1 MSTSGS
7 SPSKDAPITATE
19 FARLMRDLDASN
31 NCAIAYSGGPDSL
44 ALLFLAARWMKGRK
58 GKLVAFTVDHGLRAA
73 SAAEAKRAG
82 KMARQLGVTHRILTW
97 KGEKPASGMQ
107 AAAREA
113 RYALM
118 MEAMKRE
125 KLDCLL
131 VAHHLEDQAETFLM
145 RLARGSGVDGLS
157 AMGRSRPLGN
167 GVRLLRP
174 LLDIRQARLKG
185 TLAKAG
191 LTGIEDPSN
200 RDERFDRVRMRNQ
213 LPVLE
218 ILGLDA
224 AGLARTAAHF
234 ARARVALEVQTDALL
249 KSSVEFAPEAYASAD
264 PRGLMDA
271 PEEITLRALTS
282 MLKFVSGRFYAPRFE
297 ALEAV
302 HEALK
307 SNSLGQGRTLAGCKL
322 AYVKSRRGERLLVTR
337 ELAAAEKA
345 PPLSLSVGEEGLWDR
360 RFELRLDAAPRG
372 SGRLEIR
379 ALGVAGVAAL
389 RQAKMLPSSLPKS
402 ALPSLPGLWEGG
414 RLVAAPHLGWLEKGF
429 QLTVKPAK
437 APFPVAS
444 G

>member
-1 MSTSGS
+1 
-7 SPSKDAPITATE
+7 
-19 FARLMRDLDASN
+19 MRDLDASN

-44 ALLFLAARWMKGRK
+44 ALLFLASRWMKGRK

-97 KGEKPASGMQ
+97 KGGKPASGVQ

-118 MEAMKRE
+118 MEAMKSE

-174 LLDIRQARLKG
+174 LLDIRQARLKA
-185 TLAKAG
+185 TLARAG

-200 RDERFDRVRMRNQ
+200 RDEKYDRVRMRNQ

-218 ILGLDA
+218 MLGLDA

-234 ARARVALEVQTDALL
+234 ARARLALEAQTDALL
-249 KSSVEFAPEAYASAD
+249 RATAEFAPEAYVSAD
-264 PRGLMDA
+264 ARGLLDA
-271 PEEITLRALTS
+271 PEEITLRALTH
-282 MLKFVSGRFYAPRFE
+282 MLKFASGRFYAPRFE
-297 ALEAV
+297 ALEAL

-307 SNSLGQGRTLAGCKL
+307 SGSLGQGRTLAGCKAAL
-322 AYVKSRRGERLLVTR
+322 VKSKQGDRLLVTR
-337 ELAAAEKA
+337 EFAAAEKA
-345 PPLSLSVGEEGLWDR
+345 MPLSLRAGEVGLWDR
-360 RFELRLDAAPRG
+360 RFELCLVAATRG
-372 SGRLEIR
+372 AGALQIR
-379 ALGVAGVAAL
+379 ALGPQGVAAF
-389 RQAKMLPSSLPKS
+389 RRAKLLPPSLPKAVLP
-402 ALPSLPGLWEGG
+402 ALPALWKGEQI
-414 RLVAAPHLGWLEKGF
+414 LAAPHLGVLQAGF
-429 QLTVKPAK
+429 RVTVKAAK
-437 APFPVAS
+437 MPFQALQA
-444 G
+444 